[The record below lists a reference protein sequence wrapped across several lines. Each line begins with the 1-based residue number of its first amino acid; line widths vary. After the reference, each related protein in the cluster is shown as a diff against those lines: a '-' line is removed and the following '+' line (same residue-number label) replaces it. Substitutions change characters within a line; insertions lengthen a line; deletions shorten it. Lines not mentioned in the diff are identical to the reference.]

1 MYLYSLTLNHS
12 SLINNSVYGSFS
24 GPNKHELV
32 LSKGAKLLEMLRLDE
47 STGKMQVV
55 YRQEAFGVIR
65 KIMPFR
71 LLGMQKDFLVVGS
84 DSGRIVILEWDNE
97 GQRFVKLH

>member
-1 MYLYSLTLNHS
+1 
-12 SLINNSVYGSFS
+12 
-24 GPNKHELV
+24 
-32 LSKGAKLLEMLRLDE
+32 
-47 STGKMQVV
+47 MQVV

-84 DSGRIVILEWDNE
+84 DSGRIVILEWDND